1 MYGLTEEVKRNMGA
15 IVSVNLELSE
25 PTVNGGGIVVG
36 QRFNVGVLA
45 SGSHI
50 AGDGGAGGWLIFA
63 LTSTGF
69 ELPLRKEILVRVFS
83 G

>member
-1 MYGLTEEVKRNMGA
+1 MDGLTEEVKRNVGA
-15 IVSVNLELSE
+15 VVGVNLELSE

-45 SGSHI
+45 RGGHI

-63 LTSTGF
+63 LTSTRF
-69 ELPLRKEILVRVFS
+69 ELPLREGDLGEGILW
-83 G
+83 